1 VWNQDQEKQTL
12 RIAVEELTKV
22 YLAASSEIDQ
32 QITELIA
39 EKKEAN
45 QERIGRL
52 EGLRDRLRARVNKL
66 NNRNRINNV
75 LKMAESWLPT
85 STWKFDR
92 DPLKL
97 NLANGIYD
105 LNADKSLIHSH
116 ELLCLKQAPV
126 AFEKDVV
133 APYWDDFLNAIF
145 GGDDE
150 LVRFV
155 KQAVGF
161 SLSGL
166 CDLQALIFCYGAGAN
181 GKSTFFG
188 VLRGLLGDY
197 YQGIQ
202 IETLLAKSFQSS
214 AEHYELARVKG
225 ARIVVS
231 DEVPEGRKLNE
242 SLVKN
247 LTGGDQIHA
256 RNPYEKPFSFDPTHT
271 LWMYGNHKPV
281 ITGMDHGIWRRI
293 YLVPFTVTI
302 SEQKKRPQEE
312 LWEEFRGEISGVL
325 NWALEGWRDFR
336 ENGLVV
342 PEAVKNAT
350 LEYKSESDTLE
361 AFINEKCIE
370 NPEIKIHTTKLFQ
383 LFKDWAKENNES
395 GQIRSNRALIGLLRE
410 RGFQVLPGSQNK
422 HFVHGLGAEAG
433 EAETWVN

>member
-1 VWNQDQEKQTL
+1 MSYKKILTHYLDQFYGGRSKAAQHWNYFVNTIFGCDQE
-12 RIAVEELTKV
+12 
-22 YLAASSEIDQ
+22 
-32 QITELIA
+32 LI
-39 EKKEAN
+39 
-45 QERIGRL
+45 
-52 EGLRDRLRARVNKL
+52 
-66 NNRNRINNV
+66 
-75 LKMAESWLPT
+75 
-85 STWKFDR
+85 
-92 DPLKL
+92 
-97 NLANGIYD
+97 
-105 LNADKSLIHSH
+105 
-116 ELLCLKQAPV
+116 
-126 AFEKDVV
+126 
-133 APYWDDFLNAIF
+133 
-145 GGDDE
+145 
-150 LVRFV
+150 RFV

-188 VLRGLLGDY
+188 VLRELLGDY

-214 AEHYELARVKG
+214 TDHYELARVKG

-302 SEQKKRPQEE
+302 SEEKKRPQEE

-325 NWALEGWRDFR
+325 
-336 ENGLVV
+336 
-342 PEAVKNAT
+342 
-350 LEYKSESDTLE
+350 S
-361 AFINEKCIE
+361 
-370 NPEIKIHTTKLFQ
+370 
-383 LFKDWAKENNES
+383 
-395 GQIRSNRALIGLLRE
+395 
-410 RGFQVLPGSQNK
+410 
-422 HFVHGLGAEAG
+422 
-433 EAETWVN
+433 